1 MKKALLIGINYTDI
15 SGIPLKGCIND
26 IINVRNMLLDA
37 YNYDS
42 DNIIILRDDDNIKF
56 IQPTH
61 SNIIEQLSILVEDSV
76 NLEEIW
82 LHYSGHGSQ
91 IQNQYFNL
99 QNLEKEQV
107 IIPIDYL
114 KNGCIVDDE
123 LFGIIKN
130 IKCKAHLMFDCC
142 HSGTV
147 CDLPWKT
154 EYNIETDTIN
164 TIKINDSTI
173 DNPNIYMISGCK
185 DEQTSNDTTNELDQ
199 RMGAFTNALTECL
212 RKRHHNTDILTL
224 YKDICIYLNGMG
236 YSQVPVLSQSQGNQ
250 VREPMVPLKPLP

>member
-1 MKKALLIGINYTDI
+1 MKKALLIGINYTDL
-15 SGIPLKGCIND
+15 SGMSLKGCIND

-42 DNIIILRDDDNIKF
+42 DNITILRDDDEIKF
-56 IQPTH
+56 LQPTY
-61 SNIIEQLSILVEDSV
+61 SNIIEQLLILVDESK
-76 NLEEIW
+76 NLEELW
-82 LHYSGHGSQ
+82 LYYSGHGSQ
-91 IQNQYFNL
+91 IQNRFFNLQNL

-114 KNGCIVDDE
+114 INGCIVDDE
-123 LFGIIKN
+123 LFDIIKN
-130 IKCKAHLMFDCC
+130 IKCKAYLIFDCC

-147 CDLPWKT
+147 CNLPWKT

-164 TIKINDSTI
+164 TIKINDSII
-173 DNPNIYMISGCK
+173 DNPNIYMISGCE
-185 DEQTSNDTTNELDQ
+185 DEQTSNDSTNELNQ

-224 YKDICIYLNGMG
+224 YKDICIYLNDMG
-236 YSQVPVLSQSQGNQ
+236 YSQVPILSQSQGNQ
-250 VREPMVPLKPLP
+250 GSP